1 MKLITHIEYH
11 TVWGQE
17 LFLRAGDKV
26 YPMKYAPGDI
36 WVAEISGLHRDRIFE
51 YRYEVHQGGVCTRT
65 EWLPH
70 RVMMQGGDPSESMPE
85 ILSGD
90 GRILSAGK
98 TAVEV
103 RDFWSVVP
111 SCLPLHSAPFAEG
124 VFHVRNSRENGAL
137 QIGWKAAGTAVP
149 VFSLRSERSFGV
161 GEFSDLKLL
170 VDWAVKTGQKVIQL
184 LPVND
189 TTMSWTWA
197 DSYPYNANSS
207 FALHPQ
213 FLHLPAAGVGEDE
226 DYMRLR
232 EELNALPELDY
243 ERVNLA
249 KRRLLRK
256 AFEKSGKEA
265 LMTEAFKAF
274 FNENQGWLLPYAV
287 YSVLRDRFGTA
298 DFTKWETFAEYDNDA
313 VRSFASDN
321 QQETAYWY
329 FVQYHLHV
337 QLLEARNYAHSKGVI
352 FKGDLPIGV
361 SRTSVDAWVDA
372 KLFNMDSQAGAP
384 PDAFSE
390 DGQVWGFPTYNW
402 EEMSKDGYAWWKSR
416 LGNMS
421 RYFDAFRIDH
431 ILGFFRIWEI
441 PLDAVSGLLGH
452 FNPALPYRT
461 AELESMGFR
470 IKGCTGKS
478 RGKDVLFV
486 PDPKKRGYWHPRI
499 AAQNTSVYSGLPED
513 MKKTFDSLHEDFFYR
528 RHNGFW
534 KESAMKKLPSLL
546 TATGMLACGEDLG
559 MIPGCVPDVMS
570 EYQILSLEIQRM
582 SKKFGERFA
591 DPVAYPYYSV
601 CTTSTHD
608 MNPMRA
614 WWEEDRDVTGH
625 FWKEVLGYP
634 GEAPVHCEPWICRR
648 IIEMNLESPSML
660 AILPLQD
667 WLSTDGEL
675 RLDDPFKERI
685 NIPARPRHYWRYRM
699 HLTLENLLQ
708 QDRFNALIMEM
719 VSASGRD
726 SL

>member
-36 WVAEISGLHRDRIFE
+36 WVAEISGLHQDRIFE
-51 YRYEVHQGGVCTRT
+51 YRYEVHQDGVCTRT

-124 VFHVRNSRENGAL
+124 VFHVRNSRENGTL

-213 FLHLPAAGVGEDE
+213 FLHLPAAGVDEDE
-226 DYMRLR
+226 EYVRLR

-243 ERVNLA
+243 ERVNFA
-249 KRRLLRK
+249 KHRLLRK
-256 AFEKSGKEA
+256 AFEKSGKET
-265 LMTEAFKAF
+265 LTTEAFKAF
-274 FNENQGWLLPYAV
+274 LNENQGWLLPYAV

-313 VRSFASDN
+313 VWLFASDN

-478 RGKDVLFV
+478 SGKDVLFV

-591 DPVAYPYYSV
+591 DPAAYPYYSV

-608 MNPMRA
+608 MNPLRA
-614 WWEEDRDVTGH
+614 WWEEDRDVTEH

-667 WLSTDGEL
+667 WLSTDGAL
-675 RLDDPFKERI
+675 RLDDSFKERI

-699 HLTLENLLQ
+699 HLTLECLLR
-708 QDRFNALIMEM
+708 QDRFNAGIMEM
-719 VSASGRD
+719 VYASGRG
-726 SL
+726 

>member
-26 YPMKYAPGDI
+26 YPMKYTPGDI
-36 WVAEISGLHRDRIFE
+36 WVVEIPGLRRGRIFE
-51 YRYEVHQGGVCTRT
+51 YRYEVHQDGVCTRT

-70 RVMMQGGDPSESMPE
+70 RVMRQGGDSSESMLE

-90 GRILSAGK
+90 GRILSEGK
-98 TAVEV
+98 NAVEV

-213 FLHLPAAGVGEDE
+213 FLHLPAAGVDEDE
-226 DYMRLR
+226 EYVRLR

-243 ERVNLA
+243 ERVNLE
-249 KRRLLRK
+249 KHRLLRK
-256 AFEKSGKEA
+256 AFEKSGKET

-274 FNENQGWLLPYAV
+274 FNENQRWLLPYAV

-298 DFTKWETFAEYDNDA
+298 DFTRWERFAEYDNDA

-361 SRTSVDAWVDA
+361 SRTSVDAWTNA
-372 KLFNMDSQAGAP
+372 RLFNMDSQAGAP

-452 FNPALPYRT
+452 FNPAMPYRT

-470 IKGCTGKS
+470 MKVCTGKS

-591 DPVAYPYYSV
+591 DPAAYPYYSV

-608 MNPMRA
+608 MNPLRA

-660 AILPLQD
+660 VILPLQD
-667 WLSTDGEL
+667 WLSTDGAL

-699 HLTLENLLQ
+699 HQTLECLLR
-708 QDRFNALIMEM
+708 QDRFNAGIMEM
-719 VSASGRD
+719 VSASGR
-726 SL
+726 

>member
-26 YPMKYAPGDI
+26 YPMKYTPGDI
-36 WVAEISGLHRDRIFE
+36 WVVEIPGLRRGRIFE
-51 YRYEVHQGGVCTRT
+51 YRYEVHQGGLCTRT

-70 RVMMQGGDPSESMPE
+70 RVMMQGGDPSESMLE

-90 GRILSAGK
+90 GRILSEGK
-98 TAVEV
+98 NAVEV

-111 SCLPLHSAPFAEG
+111 SSLPLHSAPFAEG
-124 VFHVRNSRENGAL
+124 VFHVRNSRENGTL

-161 GEFSDLKLL
+161 GEFRDLKLL

-213 FLHLPAAGVGEDE
+213 FLHLPAAGVDEDE
-226 DYMRLR
+226 EYLRLR
-232 EELNALPELDY
+232 KELNALPELDY
-243 ERVNLA
+243 ERVNLE
-249 KRRLLRK
+249 KHRLLRK
-256 AFEKSGKEA
+256 AFEKSGKETLTA
-265 LMTEAFKAF
+265 EAFKAF

-298 DFTKWETFAEYDNDA
+298 DFTRWERFAEYDNDA

-321 QQETAYWY
+321 QHETAYWY

-361 SRTSVDAWVDA
+361 SRTSVDAWTNA
-372 KLFNMDSQAGAP
+372 RLFNMDSQAGAP

-452 FNPALPYRT
+452 FNPAMPYRT

-470 IKGCTGKS
+470 MKVCTGKS

-591 DPVAYPYYSV
+591 DPAAYPYYSV

-608 MNPMRA
+608 MNPLRA
-614 WWEEDRDVTGH
+614 WWEEDRDVTEH

-660 AILPLQD
+660 VILPLQD

-699 HLTLENLLQ
+699 HQTLECLLR
-708 QDRFNALIMEM
+708 QDRFNAGIMEM
-719 VSASGRD
+719 VSASGR
-726 SL
+726 

>member
-1 MKLITHIEYH
+1 M
-11 TVWGQE
+11 
-17 LFLRAGDKV
+17 
-26 YPMKYAPGDI
+26 
-36 WVAEISGLHRDRIFE
+36 
-51 YRYEVHQGGVCTRT
+51 
-65 EWLPH
+65 
-70 RVMMQGGDPSESMPE
+70 
-85 ILSGD
+85 
-90 GRILSAGK
+90 
-98 TAVEV
+98 
-103 RDFWSVVP
+103 
-111 SCLPLHSAPFAEG
+111 
-124 VFHVRNSRENGAL
+124 
-137 QIGWKAAGTAVP
+137 
-149 VFSLRSERSFGV
+149 
-161 GEFSDLKLL
+161 
-170 VDWAVKTGQKVIQL
+170 
-184 LPVND
+184 
-189 TTMSWTWA
+189 
-197 DSYPYNANSS
+197 
-207 FALHPQ
+207 
-213 FLHLPAAGVGEDE
+213 
-226 DYMRLR
+226 
-232 EELNALPELDY
+232 
-243 ERVNLA
+243 NLE
-249 KRRLLRK
+249 KHRLLRK
-256 AFEKSGKEA
+256 AFEKSGKETLTA
-265 LMTEAFKAF
+265 EAFKAF

-298 DFTKWETFAEYDNDA
+298 DFTRWERFAEYDNDA

-321 QQETAYWY
+321 QHETAYWY

-361 SRTSVDAWVDA
+361 SRTSVDAWTNA
-372 KLFNMDSQAGAP
+372 RLFNMDSQAGAP

-452 FNPALPYRT
+452 FNPAMPYRT

-470 IKGCTGKS
+470 MKVCTGKS

-591 DPVAYPYYSV
+591 DPAAYPYYSV

-608 MNPMRA
+608 MNPLRA
-614 WWEEDRDVTGH
+614 WWEEDRDVTEH
-625 FWKEVLGYP
+625 FWKEVLGYT

-660 AILPLQD
+660 VILPLQD
-667 WLSTDGEL
+667 WLSTDGAL

-699 HLTLENLLQ
+699 HQTLECLLR
-708 QDRFNALIMEM
+708 QDRFNAGIMEM
-719 VSASGRD
+719 VSASGR
-726 SL
+726 

>member
-51 YRYEVHQGGVCTRT
+51 YRYEVHQDGVCTRT

-184 LPVND
+184 LPVHD

-213 FLHLPAAGVGEDE
+213 FLHLPAAGVDEDE
-226 DYMRLR
+226 EYVRLR

-256 AFEKSGKEA
+256 AFEKSGKETLTA
-265 LMTEAFKAF
+265 ETFKAF

-361 SRTSVDAWVDA
+361 SRTSVDAWTNA
-372 KLFNMDSQAGAP
+372 RLFNMDSQAGAP
-384 PDAFSE
+384 PDAFSD

-452 FNPALPYRT
+452 FNPAMPYRT

-470 IKGCTGKS
+470 MKVCTGKS

-591 DPVAYPYYSV
+591 DPAAYPYYSV

-608 MNPMRA
+608 MNPLRA
-614 WWEEDRDVTGH
+614 WWEEDRDVTEH

-660 AILPLQD
+660 VILPLQD

-699 HLTLENLLQ
+699 HQTLECLLR
-708 QDRFNALIMEM
+708 QDRFNAGIMEM
-719 VSASGRD
+719 VSASGR
-726 SL
+726 

>member
-26 YPMKYAPGDI
+26 YPMKYTPGDI
-36 WVAEISGLHRDRIFE
+36 WMAEISGLRRGRIFE
-51 YRYEVHQGGVCTRT
+51 YRYEVHQDGVCTRT

-70 RVMMQGGDPSESMPE
+70 RVMMQGGDPSESMLE

-90 GRILSAGK
+90 GRILSEGK
-98 TAVEV
+98 NAVEV

-124 VFHVRNSRENGAL
+124 VFHVRNSRENGTL

-161 GEFSDLKLL
+161 GEFRDLKLL

-189 TTMSWTWA
+189 TTMSWTWT

-213 FLHLPAAGVGEDE
+213 FLHLPAAGVDEDE
-226 DYMRLR
+226 EYLRLR
-232 EELNALPELDY
+232 KELNALPELDY
-243 ERVNLA
+243 ERVNLE
-249 KRRLLRK
+249 KHRLLRK
-256 AFEKSGKEA
+256 AFEKSGKETLTA
-265 LMTEAFKAF
+265 EAFKAF

-298 DFTKWETFAEYDNDA
+298 DFTRWERFAEYDNDA
-313 VRSFASDN
+313 VWSFASDN
-321 QQETAYWY
+321 QHETAYWY

-361 SRTSVDAWVDA
+361 SRTSVDAWTNA
-372 KLFNMDSQAGAP
+372 RLFNMDSQAGAP
-384 PDAFSE
+384 PDAFSD

-452 FNPALPYRT
+452 FNPAMPYRT

-470 IKGCTGKS
+470 MKVCTGKS

-591 DPVAYPYYSV
+591 DPAAYPYYSV

-608 MNPMRA
+608 MNPLRA
-614 WWEEDRDVTGH
+614 WWEEDRDVTEH

-660 AILPLQD
+660 VILPLQD

-699 HLTLENLLQ
+699 HQTLECLLR
-708 QDRFNALIMEM
+708 QDRFNAGIMEM
-719 VSASGRD
+719 VSASGR
-726 SL
+726 